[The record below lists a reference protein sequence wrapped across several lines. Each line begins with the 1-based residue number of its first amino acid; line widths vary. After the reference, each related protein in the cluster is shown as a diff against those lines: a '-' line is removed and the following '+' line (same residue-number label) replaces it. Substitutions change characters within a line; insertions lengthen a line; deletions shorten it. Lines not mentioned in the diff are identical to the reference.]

1 MLESRIEILQ
11 SAFAEWKDQLR
22 ENDEKL
28 LKLQQE
34 EERLQQLAEDFAD
47 LDSVSGD
54 ADGDARMAREQ
65 SELRA
70 RLNTCRGKQDL
81 CRIEYRQA
89 VQNMWTTEQYLAAA
103 LDEMEQLRASEQ

>member
-11 SAFAEWKDQLR
+11 SAYAEWKDQLR

-54 ADGDARMAREQ
+54 ADGDARMAQEQ

-70 RLNTCRGKQDL
+70 RLKTCRGKQDL
-81 CRIEYRQA
+81 CRIDYRQA

-103 LDEMEQLRASEQ
+103 LDELEQLRASE